1 MNENDEFYF
10 LRFEHR
16 PPTPEQWEQLER
28 RVVRGA
34 KIARAEAMRRL
45 FAGIATSFRALG
57 QRAAAATA
65 KGWNAYATWR
75 ERRRAVAELGGLDDR
90 ALKDFGL
97 HRSEIESVVYGR
109 DSRQVTEGK
118 VAAFLFHKP
127 YDKRSS
133 ALKPASRQLIDKN
146 AA

>member
-1 MNENDEFYF
+1 MHESDEFYF
-10 LRFEHR
+10 LRFEHQ
-16 PPTPEQWEQLER
+16 PLTPEQWELLER

-45 FAGIATSFRALG
+45 FGGIATSLRALG
-57 QRAAAATA
+57 HRAVAATA
-65 KGWNAYATWR
+65 RGWNAYAAWR
-75 ERRRAVAELGGLDDR
+75 ERRRAVAELSGLDDR

-97 HRSEIESVVYGR
+97 HRSEIQSVVYGR
-109 DSRQVTEGK
+109 DSRHVTEGK
-118 VAAFLFHKP
+118 IAAFLFHKP

-133 ALKPASRQLIDKN
+133 RLKPASRQLIDKN

>member
-1 MNENDEFYF
+1 MNESDEFYF

-16 PPTPEQWEQLER
+16 PPTPEEWEQLQR

-34 KIARAEAMRRL
+34 KIARAEAVRRL
-45 FAGIATSFRALG
+45 FAGFAMSLRALG
-57 QRAAAATA
+57 HRAAAAAA

-127 YDKRSS
+127 YDRRTS